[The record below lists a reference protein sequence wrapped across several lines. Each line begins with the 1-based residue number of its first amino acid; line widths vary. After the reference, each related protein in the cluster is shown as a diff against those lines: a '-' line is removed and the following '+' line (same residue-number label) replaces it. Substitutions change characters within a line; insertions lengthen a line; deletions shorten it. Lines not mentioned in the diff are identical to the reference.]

1 MNWYEGKLNN
11 AKNQNLNNEISL
23 EFLSDNMTQNLIG
36 IVIES

>member
-1 MNWYEGKLNN
+1 MNWYKGKLNN

-23 EFLSDNMTQNLIG
+23 EFLSDIMTQNLIG